1 MDKKIEPVSTVCE
14 PVRQEDVC
22 LSSPGVEMYVKV
34 AVIGILIYVYFYEAV
49 MGVVG
54 KWFADPSWS
63 HGFLIPVFSLYFLS
77 QHKKDILSLTPR
89 TDYLGLFLLIFC
101 LVFHPLNIVHF
112 KVGYFQPLTAIAA
125 VGACVLFFGG
135 WKLVR
140 YTWLPVVYLIFAV
153 PLPDRFLYSATM
165 PLRLLAA
172 KVSAVALSL
181 YSGVEATA
189 RGTVVDVIH
198 NGRALDS
205 PLDVAL
211 ACSGMRLLMTFVALG
226 VAMAYL
232 HYRPAW
238 QRLVLLAC
246 TIPIAVI
253 CNIVRVTITGFIF
266 VLGNAKY
273 ATGIY
278 HDLLG
283 LLMLPLAFG
292 LYGGVA
298 WFMENLLENDSVSSG
313 EVGVVANSGDDV
325 IVRRRNDQ

>member
-1 MDKKIEPVSTVCE
+1 MDKKIEPVSTVCK
-14 PVRQEDVC
+14 PVGQEEVC

-34 AVIGILIYVYFYEAV
+34 AVIGILIFIYFYEAV
-49 MGVVG
+49 IGVVG
-54 KWFADPSWS
+54 KWFTDASWS
-63 HGFLIPVFSLYFLS
+63 HGFLIPVFSFYFLS

-89 TDYLGLFLLIFC
+89 TDYLGLFLLICC
-101 LVFHPLNIVHF
+101 LVFYPLNIIHF
-112 KVGYFQPLTAIAA
+112 SVAYFERLTPIAA
-125 VGACVLFFGG
+125 IGACVLFFGG

-153 PLPDRFLYSATM
+153 PLPERFLTSATM
-165 PLRLLAA
+165 PLRKLAA
-172 KVSAVALSL
+172 QASTVALNL
-181 YSGVEATA
+181 YSGLEATA

-198 NGRALDS
+198 NGTPLDS
-205 PLDVAL
+205 PLDVAK

-238 QRLVLLAC
+238 QRLVLLVC

-278 HDLLG
+278 HDMLG

-292 LYGGVA
+292 LYGGIA
-298 WFMENLLENDSVSSG
+298 WFMENLLENDSVTSG
-313 EVGVVANSGDDV
+313 EGAVGANAGDDV
-325 IVRRRNDQ
+325 IVRRRNAQ